1 MIPSLS
7 QKIKTVEES
16 LIEGIDSNY
25 ELMKMIEDKFLFYEI
40 KNFELNKDGTGF
52 ATLVLHLKT
61 EGALTIGVHITIDGE
76 VPISTINALIVAVKN
91 I

>member
-25 ELMKMIEDKFLFYEI
+25 ELMKMIEDKF
-40 KNFELNKDGTGF
+40 
-52 ATLVLHLKT
+52 
-61 EGALTIGVHITIDGE
+61 
-76 VPISTINALIVAVKN
+76 
-91 I
+91 